1 MQLLNNQLMK
11 LVLLVVVAA
20 ALLISLN
27 LNHKKVGRNNALLG
41 SAAVVVVGGYL
52 GYMLMEKKDD
62 ELEEENTLPAPADN
76 LVNVNEVVEG
86 FQDNA
91 VTEAALAEAEAALDE
106 AEEAVGEVADE
117 AVNNA
122 PVANNNVGLE
132 EEMGNDEPAGY
143 GNEETQ
149 GMFEDGKENRNECL
163 PRDVLNADELLPSSY
178 SSNNWDTPA
187 NPGGID
193 GPNFLNP
200 EHLVGINTVGQT
212 LRNAN
217 RQLRSEPPNPQV
229 KVSPWLQTT
238 IEPDTNRKPLEIGE
252 NCA

>member
-20 ALLISLN
+20 AVLIGLN
-27 LNHKKVGRNNALLG
+27 LNHKKVGRQNALLG

-52 GYMLMEKKDD
+52 GYMLMEEKS
-62 ELEEENTLPAPADN
+62 EEVEDENTVPAPVEN
-76 LVNVNEVVEG
+76 EVVVNEVVEG
-86 FQDNA
+86 FQGNSGSSPDANA
-91 VTEAALAEAEAALDE
+91 GEGEASGNGEPETDE
-106 AEEAVGEVADE
+106 
-117 AVNNA
+117 
-122 PVANNNVGLE
+122 
-132 EEMGNDEPAGY
+132 EPAGVA
-143 GNEETQ
+143 GNEVSE
-149 GMFEDGKENRNECL
+149 GSVDGSEENRNECL
-163 PRDVLNADELLPSSY
+163 PRNVLNAEELLPSSY

-200 EHLVGINTVGQT
+200 EHLVGINTVGQS

>member
-20 ALLISLN
+20 AVLIGLN
-27 LNHKKVGRNNALLG
+27 LNQKKVGRQNALLG

-52 GYMLMEKKDD
+52 GYMLMEEKS
-62 ELEEENTLPAPADN
+62 EEVEDENTVPAPVEN
-76 LVNVNEVVEG
+76 EVVVNEVVEG
-86 FQDNA
+86 FQDNSGS
-91 VTEAALAEAEAALDE
+91 TEPDAGADAAG
-106 AEEAVGEVADE
+106 GEPDADE
-117 AVNNA
+117 
-122 PVANNNVGLE
+122 
-132 EEMGNDEPAGY
+132 EPAGVA
-143 GNEETQ
+143 GNEVSEGSVDET
-149 GMFEDGKENRNECL
+149 EENRNECL
-163 PRDVLNADELLPSSY
+163 PRGVLNAEELLPSSY

-200 EHLVGINTVGQT
+200 EHLVGINTVGQS

-238 IEPDTNRKPLEIGE
+238 IEPDTNRKPMEIGE

>member
-20 ALLISLN
+20 AVLVGLN
-27 LNHKKVGRNNALLG
+27 LNQKKLGRNNTLLG

-52 GYMLMEKKDD
+52 GYMLMEQKV
-62 ELEEENTLPAPADN
+62 EEPEEENTLPAPADN
-76 LVNVNEVVEG
+76 AVEVNEVVEG
-86 FQDNA
+86 FENQESA
-91 VTEAALAEAEAALDE
+91 PEAPAEPA
-106 AEEAVGEVADE
+106 ADE
-117 AVNNA
+117 EPTENDKEPTGNDGAPLEA
-122 PVANNNVGLE
+122 PV
-132 EEMGNDEPAGY
+132 DES
-143 GNEETQ
+143 
-149 GMFEDGKENRNECL
+149 ENRNECL
-163 PRDVLNADELLPSSY
+163 PRDVCDAADLLPKAY
-178 SSNNWDTPA
+178 ALNKWDTPA
-187 NPGGID
+187 APGGID
-193 GPNFLNP
+193 GPNFINP
-200 EHLVGINTVGQT
+200 ENLVGINTVGQS

>member
-20 ALLISLN
+20 AVLVGLN
-27 LNHKKVGRNNALLG
+27 LNQKKLGRNNALLG
-41 SAAVVVVGGYL
+41 SVAVVVVGGYL
-52 GYMLMEKKDD
+52 GYMLMEKKV
-62 ELEEENTLPAPADN
+62 EEPEEENTVPAPADN
-76 LVNVNEVVEG
+76 AVEVNEVNEVVEG
-86 FQDNA
+86 FESQEPA
-91 VTEAALAEAEAALDE
+91 GDE
-106 AEEAVGEVADE
+106 TPAADE
-117 AVNNA
+117 EPTGNDDAPLEA
-122 PVANNNVGLE
+122 PVAEG
-132 EEMGNDEPAGY
+132 
-143 GNEETQ
+143 
-149 GMFEDGKENRNECL
+149 ENRNECL
-163 PRDVLNADELLPSSY
+163 PRDVLDAADLLPGSY
-178 SSNNWDTPA
+178 AVNNWDTPA
-187 NPGGID
+187 APGGID

-200 EHLVGINTVGQT
+200 ENLVGINTVGQS

>member
-20 ALLISLN
+20 AVLVGLN
-27 LNHKKVGRNNALLG
+27 LNQKKLGRNNALLG

-52 GYMLMEKKDD
+52 GYMLMEKKV
-62 ELEEENTLPAPADN
+62 EETEEENTLPAPADN
-76 LVNVNEVVEG
+76 AVEVNEVVEG
-86 FQDNA
+86 FQTNPE
-91 VTEAALAEAEAALDE
+91 VTEVPEVT
-106 AEEAVGEVADE
+106 EEP
-117 AVNNA
+117 NA
-122 PVANNNVGLE
+122 F
-132 EEMGNDEPAGY
+132 

-149 GMFEDGKENRNECL
+149 GSVEGSTANRNECL
-163 PRDVLNADELLPSSY
+163 PRDVCNAEDLLPSGQAQQD
-178 SSNNWDTPA
+178 WDTPA
-187 NPGGID
+187 APGGID

-200 EHLVGINTVGQT
+200 ENLVGINTVGQS

-252 NCA
+252 NCD

>member
-20 ALLISLN
+20 AVLVGLN
-27 LNHKKVGRNNALLG
+27 LNQKKVGRQNVLLG
-41 SAAVVVVGGYL
+41 SVATVAVAGYL
-52 GYMLMEKKDD
+52 GYMLMEQKS
-62 ELEEENTLPAPADN
+62 EEVEDENTVPAPVEN
-76 LVNVNEVVEG
+76 EVVVNEVVEG
-86 FQDNA
+86 FQDNSG
-91 VTEAALAEAEAALDE
+91 AEPKE
-106 AEEAVGEVADE
+106 GEDAGAGADE
-117 AVNNA
+117 PEV
-122 PVANNNVGLE
+122 
-132 EEMGNDEPAGY
+132 DEPEPEGVA
-143 GNEETQ
+143 GNEVSQ
-149 GMFEDGKENRNECL
+149 GLVDESGEDRNECL
-163 PRDVLNADELLPSSY
+163 SKNNLSAEELLPGSY

-200 EHLVGINTVGQT
+200 EHLVGINTVGQS

>member
-20 ALLISLN
+20 AVLVGLN
-27 LNHKKVGRNNALLG
+27 LNQKKLGRNNALLG

-52 GYMLMEKKDD
+52 GYMLMEKKA
-62 ELEEENTLPAPADN
+62 EEPEEENTVPAPADN
-76 LVNVNEVVEG
+76 AVEVNEVVEG
-86 FQDNA
+86 FESQEPPVDEPA
-91 VTEAALAEAEAALDE
+91 VDE
-106 AEEAVGEVADE
+106 TPAADE
-117 AVNNA
+117 EPTGNDDAPLEA
-122 PVANNNVGLE
+122 PVAEG
-132 EEMGNDEPAGY
+132 
-143 GNEETQ
+143 
-149 GMFEDGKENRNECL
+149 ENRNECL
-163 PRDVLNADELLPSSY
+163 PRDVLDAADLLPGSY
-178 SSNNWDTPA
+178 AVNNWDTPA
-187 NPGGID
+187 APGGID

-200 EHLVGINTVGQT
+200 ENLVGINTVGQS

>member
-20 ALLISLN
+20 AVLVGLN
-27 LNHKKVGRNNALLG
+27 LNHKKVGRQNALLG
-41 SAAVVVVGGYL
+41 SVATVAVAGYL
-52 GYMLMEKKDD
+52 GYMLMEQKSEEVDD
-62 ELEEENTLPAPADN
+62 ENTVPAPMEN
-76 LVNVNEVVEG
+76 ELEVNEVVEG
-86 FQDNA
+86 FQDNSEGDA
-91 VTEAALAEAEAALDE
+91 NANADAEGDADADANANANEAE
-106 AEEAVGEVADE
+106 GNNADE
-117 AVNNA
+117 QD
-122 PVANNNVGLE
+122 E
-132 EEMGNDEPAGY
+132 EPSGF
-143 GNEETQ
+143 GNEASE
-149 GMFEDGKENRNECL
+149 GSVEESGNRNECL
-163 PRDVLNADELLPSSY
+163 PRDVLNAEELLPSSY

-200 EHLVGINTVGQT
+200 EHLVGINTVGQS

>member
-20 ALLISLN
+20 AVLIGLN
-27 LNHKKVGRNNALLG
+27 LNHKKVGRQNALLG

-52 GYMLMEKKDD
+52 GYMLMEEKS
-62 ELEEENTLPAPADN
+62 EEVEDENTVPAPVEN
-76 LVNVNEVVEG
+76 EVVVNEVVEG
-86 FQDNA
+86 FQGSSGSVPDA
-91 VTEAALAEAEAALDE
+91 GEASGNGEPEGG
-106 AEEAVGEVADE
+106 EEPTGVA
-117 AVNNA
+117 
-122 PVANNNVGLE
+122 
-132 EEMGNDEPAGY
+132 
-143 GNEETQ
+143 GNEVSEGSVDET
-149 GMFEDGKENRNECL
+149 EENRNECL
-163 PRDVLNADELLPSSY
+163 PRSVLNAEELLPSSY

-200 EHLVGINTVGQT
+200 EHLVGINTVGQS

>member
-20 ALLISLN
+20 AVLVGLN
-27 LNHKKVGRNNALLG
+27 LNQKKVGRQNVLLG
-41 SAAVVVVGGYL
+41 SVATVAVAGYL
-52 GYMLMEKKDD
+52 GYMLMEQKS
-62 ELEEENTLPAPADN
+62 EEVEDENTVPAPVEN
-76 LVNVNEVVEG
+76 EVVVNEVVEG
-86 FQDNA
+86 FQDNSG
-91 VTEAALAEAEAALDE
+91 AEPKE
-106 AEEAVGEVADE
+106 GEDAGAGADE
-117 AVNNA
+117 ADEE
-122 PVANNNVGLE
+122 PEGVA
-132 EEMGNDEPAGY
+132 
-143 GNEETQ
+143 GNEVSQGSVDET
-149 GMFEDGKENRNECL
+149 EENRNECL
-163 PRDVLNADELLPSSY
+163 PRNVLNAEELLPSSY

-200 EHLVGINTVGQT
+200 EHLVGINTVGQS

>member
-20 ALLISLN
+20 AVLIGLN
-27 LNHKKVGRNNALLG
+27 LNHKKVGRQNALLG
-41 SAAVVVVGGYL
+41 SAAVVLIGGYL
-52 GYMLMEKKDD
+52 GYMLMEQQS
-62 ELEEENTLPAPADN
+62 EEVEVENTVPAPVEN
-76 LVNVNEVVEG
+76 NVVVNEVVEG
-86 FQDNA
+86 FQDNSESA
-91 VTEAALAEAEAALDE
+91 PQTDDGSDANANSSNN
-106 AEEAVGEVADE
+106 GEDPEGVA
-117 AVNNA
+117 
-122 PVANNNVGLE
+122 
-132 EEMGNDEPAGY
+132 
-143 GNEETQ
+143 GNEELEGSVEQT
-149 GMFEDGKENRNECL
+149 EENRSECL
-163 PRDVLNADELLPSSY
+163 PRDVLNAEELLPSSY

-200 EHLVGINTVGQT
+200 EHLVGINTVGQS

-238 IEPDTNRKPLEIGE
+238 IEPDTNRKPMEIGE